1 MAAVRVEPRAGILF
15 HFFPDGGWPMRI
27 VRQLLALI
35 LIVLTIPAGSAF
47 ADPQH
52 IVDPSQLAA
61 AVAQRVATQDAD
73 RAAIRD
79 MLARREVRD
88 LVTELG
94 LDMTRLTAAVDTLS
108 GGDLERAAANAR
120 LVDQQLVGGASTI
133 TLSTTTIII
142 ILLVLI
148 LLIVALR

>member
-1 MAAVRVEPRAGILF
+1 
-15 HFFPDGGWPMRI
+15 MRI
-27 VRQLLALI
+27 VRQLLALL

-52 IVDPSQLAA
+52 IVDPSQLAT

-73 RAAIRD
+73 RAAVRD

-94 LDMTRLTAAVDTLS
+94 LDMTRMTAAVDALS
-108 GGDLERAAANAR
+108 GADLERAAANAR

>member
-1 MAAVRVEPRAGILF
+1 
-15 HFFPDGGWPMRI
+15 MRI
-27 VRQLLALI
+27 VRQLLALL

-61 AVAQRVATQDAD
+61 TVAQRVATQDAD

-108 GGDLERAAANAR
+108 GADLERAAASAR
-120 LVDQQLVGGASTI
+120 QVDQQLVGGASTV

>member
-1 MAAVRVEPRAGILF
+1 
-15 HFFPDGGWPMRI
+15 MRI
-27 VRQLLALI
+27 VRQLLALL

-52 IVDPSQLAA
+52 IVDPGQLAA
-61 AVAQRVATQDAD
+61 AVAGRVATQDAD

-79 MLARREVRD
+79 MLARPEVRD
-88 LVTELG
+88 LATEWG
-94 LDMTRLTAAVDTLS
+94 LDMTRLTGAVDMLS
-108 GGDLERAAANAR
+108 GADLERAAASAR
-120 LVDQQLVGGASTI
+120 QVDQQLVGGASTI

>member
-1 MAAVRVEPRAGILF
+1 
-15 HFFPDGGWPMRI
+15 MRI
-27 VRQLLALI
+27 VRQLLALL

-61 AVAQRVATQDAD
+61 AIAQRVATQDAD

-79 MLARREVRD
+79 MLARPEVRD
-88 LVTELG
+88 LATEWG
-94 LDMTRLTAAVDTLS
+94 LDMTRLTAAVDMLS
-108 GGDLERAAANAR
+108 GADLERAAASAR
-120 LVDQQLVGGASTI
+120 QVDQQLVGGASTI

>member
-1 MAAVRVEPRAGILF
+1 
-15 HFFPDGGWPMRI
+15 MRI
-27 VRQLLALI
+27 VRQLLALL

-52 IVDPSQLAA
+52 IVDPSQLAT

-73 RAAIRD
+73 RAAVRD

-108 GGDLERAAANAR
+108 GGDLERAASNAR
-120 LVDQQLVGGASTI
+120 LVDEQLVGGASTI

>member
-1 MAAVRVEPRAGILF
+1 
-15 HFFPDGGWPMRI
+15 MRI

-73 RAAIRD
+73 RAAVRD

-120 LVDQQLVGGASTI
+120 LVDQQLVGGASTV

>member
-1 MAAVRVEPRAGILF
+1 
-15 HFFPDGGWPMRI
+15 MRI
-27 VRQLLALI
+27 VRQLLALL

-79 MLARREVRD
+79 MLTRQEVRD

-108 GGDLERAAANAR
+108 GADLERAAASAR
-120 LVDQQLVGGASTI
+120 QVDQQLVGGASTI

>member
-1 MAAVRVEPRAGILF
+1 
-15 HFFPDGGWPMRI
+15 MRI
-27 VRQLLALI
+27 VRQLLALL

-79 MLARREVRD
+79 MLARQEVRD

-94 LDMTRLTAAVDTLS
+94 LDMTRLTSAVDTLS
-108 GGDLERAAANAR
+108 GADLERAAASAR
-120 LVDQQLVGGASTI
+120 QVDQQLVGGASTI

>member
-1 MAAVRVEPRAGILF
+1 MAAVRVEPRADILV
-15 HFFPDGGWPMRI
+15 HFFPDGGWLMRI
-27 VRQLLALI
+27 VRQLLALL
-35 LIVLTIPAGSAF
+35 LIVLTILAGSAL
-47 ADPQH
+47 AEPQH

-79 MLARREVRD
+79 MLALRQVRD
-88 LVTELG
+88 LATELG
-94 LDMTRLTAAVDTLS
+94 LDMTRMTAAVDTLS

-148 LLIVALR
+148 LLVIAVK

>member
-1 MAAVRVEPRAGILF
+1 
-15 HFFPDGGWPMRI
+15 MRI
-27 VRQLLALI
+27 VRQLLALL

-79 MLARREVRD
+79 MLTRQEVRD

-108 GGDLERAAANAR
+108 GADLERAAASAR
-120 LVDQQLVGGASTI
+120 QADQQLVGGASTI